1 MIKERLKDVEI
12 RLTDLAEYLQI
23 SRPTMYKFIEYY
35 DEGEYSLI
43 NKKVKKLFDYITENK
58 LAGKNNVINYIMT
71 NLVEVDELGEKKDDS
86 FHKKLKSFVVENSES
101 SKVFLIKELISKQ
114 KYNYIADLAVV
125 LNDKDHYKYEEANE
139 IMKQIKKLIES
150 IED

>member
-1 MIKERLKDVEI
+1 MIKDRLKDVEI

-35 DEGEYSLI
+35 DDGEYSLI
-43 NKKVKKLFDYITENK
+43 NKKVKKLFDYITDNK

-71 NLVEVDELGEKKDDS
+71 NLVEVDELGEKKEDS

-101 SKVFLIKELISKQ
+101 SKVLLIKELISKQ
-114 KYNYIADLAVV
+114 KFNYMADMVV
-125 LNDKDHYKYEEANE
+125 ILNDKEHEKFEEANQ

-150 IED
+150 TEE